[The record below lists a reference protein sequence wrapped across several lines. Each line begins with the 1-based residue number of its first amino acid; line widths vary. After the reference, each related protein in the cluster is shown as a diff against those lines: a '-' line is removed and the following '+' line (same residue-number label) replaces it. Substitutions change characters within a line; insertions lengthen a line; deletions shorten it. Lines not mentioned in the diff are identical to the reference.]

1 MDPRWKASL
10 DGGVILCHGEEKL
23 LQRRSLEGLLEEGLN
38 PLFADFNR
46 LVFDGENLD
55 EETLFDAWD
64 TLPLMDR
71 CRILVVKDVM
81 GFLEHNDQ
89 GSDKLLQRIHQ
100 STPGCLVVFTEEGK
114 KIDRKLR
121 IIKALLQVG
130 SMPYDPL
137 TPPQLRQFLQEELE
151 TLRATMIPGVME
163 SFIEGTKYFHKKTDV
178 HLDDVVSELKKVAL
192 AAAGQPIDQTM
203 IEGQL
208 LDVLDQNVFDFMEE
222 LSNGRGTNAMKT
234 LKKILEGGDDI
245 YRVFPLIVRQVRL
258 LLWTKCLLEEGYP
271 PQSLGKTVGAPPFA
285 IKRIVNQ
292 QRAFSQKFLRAA
304 YEELALIDVRM
315 KSGFLYPEV
324 LIEMW
329 VLRFV
334 RGKRKS

>member
-1 MDPRWKASL
+1 MDPRWKHLL

-46 LVFDGENLD
+46 LVFDGESLD
-55 EETLFDAWD
+55 EEALFDAWD

-81 GFLEHNDQ
+81 GFLEHNEQ
-89 GSDKLLQRIHQ
+89 GSKELLARIQ
-100 STPGCLVVFTEEGK
+100 NPSPGCLVVFTEEGK
-114 KIDRKLR
+114 NIDRKLR
-121 IIKALLQVG
+121 IIKALLKVG
-130 SMPYDPL
+130 SMPYDSL
-137 TPPQLRQFLQEELE
+137 TPPQLRQFLEEELVTLHASMVPGAME
-151 TLRATMIPGVME
+151 T
-163 SFIEGTKYFHKKTDV
+163 FIEGTKYFNKKTDI
-178 HLDDVVSELKKVAL
+178 HLDDVVGELKKVAH
-192 AAAGQPIDQTM
+192 AAAGQPIDNKV
-203 IEGQL
+203 IESQL

-222 LSNGRGTNAMKT
+222 LSNGRGTEALKT

-258 LLWTKCLLEEGYP
+258 LLWAKCLLEEGTP
-271 PQSLGKTVGAPPFA
+271 AQSLGKILGAPPFA
-285 IKRIVNQ
+285 VKRIANQ
-292 QRAFSQKFLRAA
+292 QRAFSQRFLRTA
-304 YEELALIDVRM
+304 YEELARIDVRM
-315 KSGFLYPEV
+315 KTGFLSPEL